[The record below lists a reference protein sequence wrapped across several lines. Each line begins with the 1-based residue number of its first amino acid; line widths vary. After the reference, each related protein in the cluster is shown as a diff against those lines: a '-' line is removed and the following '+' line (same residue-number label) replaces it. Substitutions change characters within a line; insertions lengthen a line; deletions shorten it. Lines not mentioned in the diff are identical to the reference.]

1 MTAATAQS
9 LNSLAARLTNPADRE
24 TYAGLISY
32 FEALP
37 DHDELFHIVEL
48 LGLLSLLGQRL
59 PDALA
64 EAMTEMRELTTA
76 ASDYHDQVDAR
87 LAALPREIAGGVDP
101 AAIAKGM
108 GEVLRQQLTATGLE
122 KTADL
127 LRNSSREITALSNE
141 ISTTL
146 KPVTREYKGMAS
158 SISAELEKLTD
169 ASERLQNHNAHLF
182 QQERRSGRLLQAA
195 AAMILFLAGGLCG
208 IFMEKRQTTDVLSH
222 VGTQIEGIQTPAVA
236 AVAATSMSHKAK
248 KQ

>member
-1 MTAATAQS
+1 VTAATAQS
-9 LNSLAARLTNPADRE
+9 LNSLAARLTKPEDRE

-32 FEALP
+32 FESLP
-37 DHDELFHIVEL
+37 DHDELFRIVEL

-87 LAALPREIAGGVDP
+87 LASLPREIAAGVDP

-108 GEVLRQQLTATGLE
+108 GELLRHQLTATGLE

-158 SISAELEKLTD
+158 SISAELDKLTD

-182 QQERRSGRLLQAA
+182 QQERRSAWLLQAA
-195 AAMILFLAGGLCG
+195 VAMVLFLSGGLCG
-208 IFMEKRQTTDVLSH
+208 IFMEKRQTTDVLNH
-222 VGTQIEGIQTPAVA
+222 VGTQIERIQTPVATVAVLA
-236 AVAATSMSHKAK
+236 NKGK
-248 KQ
+248 KSP